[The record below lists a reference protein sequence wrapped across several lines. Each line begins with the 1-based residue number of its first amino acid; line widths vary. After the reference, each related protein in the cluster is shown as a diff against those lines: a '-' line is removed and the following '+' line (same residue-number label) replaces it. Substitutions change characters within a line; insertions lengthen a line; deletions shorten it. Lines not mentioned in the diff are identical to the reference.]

1 MKNYKFKM
9 MIMALV
15 VVISSC
21 TTEDLEPTLSQSKSV
36 AQSVNKVDNLFSILK
51 GIHSLMSESGYYG
64 RDVIITDEVRS
75 DNAFSIGNSGR
86 YTTESQYLYNEN
98 SDLIWDE
105 AYEVIA
111 NANIIINAD
120 LETLEGDADYGRH
133 IQGQAMAIRA
143 LAHFDLL
150 REYGQ
155 QHTGTGNLGVPIIT
169 EYKGDDLFPSRNTIE
184 EVKAAV
190 YSDLETAF
198 SMMDSQYDNSK
209 SYIPKEAAKALE
221 SRVAVYFGDWNRALS
236 ASEEVINSGEYSIIP
251 ADAYVS
257 SWAGD
262 GGSNVIFELAASQVD
277 NANIN
282 GLAYMY
288 QVNADGSGYGDV
300 VARPEVLDI
309 YDDSDVRLDIL
320 DTEGEHIRNVGK
332 YPDNV
337 DFTSNIPLI
346 RFEEVVLNYAEAL
359 LETGGDALTELNRIP
374 ANRGASL
381 YTEATKENILLERRR
396 ELIFEGFRF
405 DDMLRAGMDAEAMST
420 TGNVVEVFNYPSH
433 LFAWPIPLSELNA
446 NSNMVPNEGY

>member
-1 MKNYKFKM
+1 MKNFIYKS

-15 VVISSC
+15 VAISSC

-36 AQSVNKVDNLFSILK
+36 EQSVNKVDNLFSILK
-51 GIHSLMSESGYYG
+51 GIHSLMAESGYYG
-64 RDVIITDEVRS
+64 QDVIITNEVRS

-86 YTTESQYLYNEN
+86 YTTESQYLYNDN
-98 SDLIWDE
+98 TDLIWNN

-120 LETLEGDADYGRH
+120 LESLEGDLDYGRH

-155 QHTGTGNLGVPIIT
+155 QHTGAGNLGVPIVT
-169 EYKGDDLFPSRNTIE
+169 EYKGEDLFPARNTVD
-184 EVKAAV
+184 EVKAAI

-209 SYIPKEAAKALE
+209 VYISKYAAKALE
-221 SRVAVYFGDWNRALS
+221 SRVAVYFGDWDRALS
-236 ASEEVINSGEYSIIP
+236 AAEEVINSGLYSIIP
-251 ADAYVS
+251 ADSYVS
-257 SWAGD
+257 SWTGD

-277 NANIN
+277 NAGIN

-288 QVNADGSGYGDV
+288 QINADGSGYGDV
-300 VARPEVLDI
+300 VATPEVLDI
-309 YDDSDVRLDIL
+309 YEDSDVRLGIL
-320 DTEGEHIRNVGK
+320 NTEGDWIRNTGK

-337 DFTSNIPLI
+337 NFTNNIPLI
-346 RFEEVVLNYAEAL
+346 RYEEVVLNYAEAL
-359 LETGGDALTELNRIP
+359 LETGGDALTQLNKIP
-374 ANRGASL
+374 ANRGASS

-405 DDMLRAGMDAEAMST
+405 DDMLRTGMNAEAIGTSGM
-420 TGNVVEVFNYPSH
+420 VMEVIEYPSY
-433 LFAWPIPLSELNA
+433 LFAWPIPISELNA
-446 NSNMVPNEGY
+446 NSNMVQNEGY